1 MSQTAITLAF
11 EQWKASQA
19 VTGEPVLLD
28 EFVFANV
35 PGLDASKPVDRSETL
50 PPAAQIVHR
59 QAVSRKGVVNEN
71 AVVHSVVLGAEV
83 GDFSF
88 NWIGLINK
96 ASNTLA
102 MIVHAPLQQKL
113 KTKDGQQGNVLTRS
127 FLMEYNGAQ
136 AETGINTPAE
146 TWQIDFT
153 ARMAGMDERQRLEN
167 IDLYGAAA
175 FLGNGYL
182 VAKSGA
188 QYFVTAGAG
197 YVRGLRAQLVA
208 NQNITVT
215 TTPVKVWLDVAW
227 TGKLTSAWG
236 VASKITVAAT
246 LADYVQ
252 NGVQHYV
259 FAVASID
266 ANGNI
271 TDLRPKGSLNDQAA
285 SDALKKHEQSRNHPD
300 ATTAAKGFTQLSSA
314 LDSVSETLA
323 ATPKAVKAANDN
335 ANGRV
340 PSGRKV
346 NGRALST
353 DINITS
359 QDIFNG
365 QTVGIGGEAD
375 LNTFTTPGL
384 YYQPANA
391 QAATGKNYPEPNAGS
406 LEVYKHAG
414 ITQVYRVYNNSRH
427 YIRTLYAGTW
437 TAWSW
442 VYDTSHKPTAGD
454 VGAVAK
460 SGDTMTG
467 TLKVNAEVQVASAN
481 GFRIAYGDYGA
492 FWRND
497 GNNLYLML
505 TNKGDA
511 YGAYNALRPLRV
523 SLETGALQSET
534 PLTIGNTIYASKEIT
549 AGYSGNYGWANQY
562 STKAPFFN
570 SYSTTGASEYHPVI
584 KQQATIT
591 GKNSWAFSMGSLVA
605 DNVLSWHLH
614 MKGSGSGDI
623 NYKWDTNGNFSAPGQ
638 LIPGSFANFDNRYYT
653 KTQSDAGYMP
663 KTGAYTKAESDGRF
677 QPKGSYTPAGQAYT
691 KAESDGRF
699 QPKGSYTPAGQA
711 YTKAESDG
719 RYPLKTATV
728 IGVRVSA
735 RGSIGSTGGS
745 QDVDAPVGSFI
756 TGRTGSN
763 GDVRY
768 SVWYTRALQ
777 INVNGT
783 WKTITA

>member
-35 PGLDASKPVDRSETL
+35 PGLDASKPIDRSETL

-127 FLMEYNGAQ
+127 FLMEYNAAQ

-182 VAKSGA
+182 VAKSGS

-197 YVRGLRAQLVA
+197 YVRGLRAQLAA

-227 TGKLTSAWG
+227 TGTLTSAWG

-271 TDLRPKGSLNDQAA
+271 TDLRPKGTLNDQAA

-353 DINITS
+353 DISITA

-391 QAATGKNYPEPNAGS
+391 QAQTGKNYPEAVAGS

-414 ITQVYRVYNNSRH
+414 ITQVYRVYNNSRS
-427 YIRTLYAGTW
+427 YIRTLYSSTWSGWIKQYDAGN
-437 TAWSW
+437 
-442 VYDTSHKPTAGD
+442 KPTPAEI
-454 VGAVAK
+454 GALASNGNAVSATKLQTARTIGGVAF
-460 SGDTMTG
+460 DG
-467 TLKVNAEVQVASAN
+467 TANINLPGVNAA
-481 GFRIAYGDYGA
+481 
-492 FWRND
+492 
-497 GNNLYLML
+497 GN
-505 TNKGDA
+505 
-511 YGAYNALRPLRV
+511 
-523 SLETGALQSET
+523 Q
-534 PLTIGNTIYASKEIT
+534 
-549 AGYSGNYGWANQY
+549 
-562 STKAPFFN
+562 
-570 SYSTTGASEYHPVI
+570 STTGNAATATKLQTARTIGGVAFDGTANINLPGVNAAGNQNTSGNAAS
-584 KQQATIT
+584 ATKLQTARTIAGVSFNGT
-591 GKNSWAFSMGSLVA
+591 ANIAIPAG
-605 DNVLSWHLH
+605 NV
-614 MKGSGSGDI
+614 
-623 NYKWDTNGNFSAPGQ
+623 
-638 LIPGSFANFDNRYYT
+638 
-653 KTQSDAGYMP
+653 
-663 KTGAYTKAESDGRF
+663 GAYTKAECDARYGVMNGFRRGGQQIYNGSYNWIGDWEAPAGCFVTGLKAASASDGR
-677 QPKGSYTPAGQAYT
+677 KMA
-691 KAESDGRF
+691 
-699 QPKGSYTPAGQA
+699 
-711 YTKAESDG
+711 
-719 RYPLKTATV
+719 V
-728 IGVRVSA
+728 IYRQMQYLNKQTNAWVA
-735 RGSIGSTGGS
+735 
-745 QDVDAPVGSFI
+745 VG
-756 TGRTGSN
+756 
-763 GDVRY
+763 D
-768 SVWYTRALQ
+768 
-777 INVNGT
+777 
-783 WKTITA
+783 

>member
-35 PGLDASKPVDRSETL
+35 PGLDASKPIDRSETL

-182 VAKSGA
+182 VAKSGS

-197 YVRGLRAQLVA
+197 YVRGLRAQLAA

-227 TGKLTSAWG
+227 TGTLTSAWS

-271 TDLRPKGSLNDQAA
+271 TDLRPKGTLNDQAA

-365 QTVGIGGEAD
+365 QAVGIGDAAD
-375 LNTFTTPGL
+375 LDTYTTPGL

-391 QAATGKNYPEPNAGS
+391 QAQTGKNYPVAVAGS

-414 ITQVYRVYNNSRH
+414 ITQVYRVYNNSRS
-427 YIRTLYAGTW
+427 YIRTLYSSTWSGWIKQYDAGN
-437 TAWSW
+437 
-442 VYDTSHKPTAGD
+442 KPTPAEI
-454 VGAVAK
+454 GALASNGNAVSATKLQTARTIGGVAF
-460 SGDTMTG
+460 DG
-467 TLKVNAEVQVASAN
+467 TANINLPGVNAA
-481 GFRIAYGDYGA
+481 
-492 FWRND
+492 
-497 GNNLYLML
+497 GN
-505 TNKGDA
+505 
-511 YGAYNALRPLRV
+511 
-523 SLETGALQSET
+523 Q
-534 PLTIGNTIYASKEIT
+534 
-549 AGYSGNYGWANQY
+549 
-562 STKAPFFN
+562 
-570 SYSTTGASEYHPVI
+570 STTGNAATATKLQTARAIGGVAFDGTANINLPGVNAAGNQSTTGNAATATKLQTARTIGGVAFDGTASINLPGVNAAGN
-584 KQQATIT
+584 QNTSGNAASATKLQTARTIAGVSFNGT
-591 GKNSWAFSMGSLVA
+591 ANIAIPAG
-605 DNVLSWHLH
+605 NV
-614 MKGSGSGDI
+614 
-623 NYKWDTNGNFSAPGQ
+623 
-638 LIPGSFANFDNRYYT
+638 
-653 KTQSDAGYMP
+653 
-663 KTGAYTKAESDGRF
+663 GAYTKAECDARYGVMNGFRRGG
-677 QPKGSYTPAGQAYT
+677 QQIYNGSYNWIGDWEAPAGC
-691 KAESDGRF
+691 F
-699 QPKGSYTPAGQA
+699 VLMN
-711 YTKAESDG
+711 
-719 RYPLKTATV
+719 PLMILVK
-728 IGVRVSA
+728 IIKLRW
-735 RGSIGSTGGS
+735 IH
-745 QDVDAPVGSFI
+745 I
-756 TGRTGSN
+756 
-763 GDVRY
+763 
-768 SVWYTRALQ
+768 
-777 INVNGT
+777 
-783 WKTITA
+783 

>member
-35 PGLDASKPVDRSETL
+35 PGLDASKPVDRNEAL

-227 TGKLTSAWG
+227 SGTLTSAWG

-340 PSGRKV
+340 PSGRKI

-365 QTVGIGGEAD
+365 QAVGIGDAAD
-375 LNTFTTPGL
+375 LNTYTTPGL

-391 QAATGKNYPEPNAGS
+391 QAQTGKNYPEAVAGS

-414 ITQVYRVYNNSRH
+414 ITQVYRVYSNSRS
-427 YIRTLYAGTW
+427 YIRTMYSG
-437 TAWSW
+437 AWSGW
-442 VYDTSHKPTAGD
+442 AKQYDTLNKPSPAD
-454 VGAVAK
+454 INAVNK

-467 TLKVNAEVQVASAN
+467 TLKVNAEVQAASAN
-481 GFRIAYGDYGA
+481 GFRIAYGDYGT

-497 GNNLYLML
+497 GYNLYLML

-534 PLTIGNTIYASKEIT
+534 PLTVGNTIYASKEIT
-549 AGYSGNYGWANQY
+549 AGYSGNYGWVNQY

-584 KQQATIT
+584 KQQATIES
-591 GKNSWAFSMGSLVA
+591 KNSWAFSMGSLVA

-614 MKGSGSGDI
+614 MKGSANGDV
-623 NYKWDTNGNFSAPGQ
+623 NYKWDVNGNFSAPGQ
-638 LIPGSFANFDNRYYT
+638 ITPGNYSNFDGRYYT

-735 RGSIGSTGGS
+735 RGSIGSTGGAS
-745 QDVDAPVGSFI
+745 DVDSPVGSFI

>member
-35 PGLDASKPVDRSETL
+35 PGLDASKPVDRNETL

-127 FLMEYNGAQ
+127 FLMEYNGVQ
-136 AETGINTPAE
+136 AETGIYTPAE

-182 VAKSGA
+182 VAKSGS

-197 YVRGLRAQLVA
+197 YVRGLRAQLAA
-208 NQNITVT
+208 NQNIAVT

-227 TGKLTSAWG
+227 TGTLTSAWG

-271 TDLRPKGSLNDQAA
+271 TDLRPKGSLNDQSA

-365 QTVGIGGEAD
+365 QAVGIGDAAD
-375 LNTFTTPGL
+375 LNTYTTPGL

-391 QAATGKNYPEPNAGS
+391 QAQTGKNYPEAVAGS

-414 ITQVYRVYNNSRH
+414 ITQVYRVYNNSRS
-427 YIRTLYAGTW
+427 YIRTMYSG
-437 TAWSW
+437 AWSGW
-442 VYDTSHKPTAGD
+442 AKQYDTLNKPSPAD
-454 VGAVAK
+454 INAVNK
-460 SGDTMTG
+460 NGDTMTG
-467 TLKVNAEVQVASAN
+467 TLKVNAEVQAASAN
-481 GFRIAYGDYGA
+481 GFRIAYGDYGT

-497 GNNLYLML
+497 GSNLYLML

-534 PLTIGNTIYASKEIT
+534 PLTVGNTIYASKEIT
-549 AGYSGNYGWANQY
+549 AGYSGIFGWANQY

-591 GKNSWAFSMGSLVA
+591 GKNSWAFSMGTLVSSDA
-605 DNVLSWHLH
+605 LSWHLH
-614 MKGSGSGDI
+614 MKGSGNGDI
-623 NYKWDTNGNFSAPGQ
+623 NYKWDVNGNFSAPGQ

-735 RGSIGSTGGS
+735 RGSIGSTGGAS
-745 QDVDAPVGSFI
+745 DVDSPVGSFI

-783 WKTITA
+783 WKTITT